1 MIASDDERDRRN
13 ARAGNIR
20 TMNRCR
26 RSRACLFASAG
37 LSTLAL
43 DAPAIAADAPIGR
56 PVKARAIQPVFN
68 WTGFYVGGHLG
79 YGRGHANDSLA
90 DPVAAGSNKALGSLF
105 GGVQLG
111 YNHVLNSGV
120 LLGVESDLSFP
131 NFLSADDV
139 ARFRITP
146 QGNLSEKIDYVGRLR
161 GRFGYAFD
169 NWLVYGTG
177 GFAWSRARFIET
189 SDLTGDEDKAL
200 RMRGGWVLGAGAEV
214 AIAPDWSARL
224 EYLYDSF
231 GTAAVTMPSGV
242 RSETTFDTHTLRLGL
257 NWHLGRT
264 EANPLPFESRGQP
277 LIDSANWN
285 VHGQYTLVGQGYPS
299 FHSPYEGPKSLAG
312 SSQFQNTQSATAYV
326 GVRLWEGAEFYIN
339 PELMQGFG
347 FNGVSG
353 IAGFTNGEAQKS
365 NFPAPRMNVARV
377 FLRQTFGLGG
387 EQETINDGPNQLA
400 GKQDISRITVTAGKF
415 AVTDAFDGN
424 VYANDPRTTFLN
436 WNIYGGGSYDWTM
449 DKLSWTWGAF
459 VDFNQKDWAFRTGYF
474 LLPVVSN
481 SNNFNTHIPDRGQYT
496 AELELRYQLF
506 SQPGKLRFF
515 GWLNHGTMGGYSD
528 ALALPLAS
536 PNYPD
541 ITLTRRIRTNYG
553 LVANIEQAI
562 TPDLG
567 MFSRATWSP
576 GRTEIMGWTDCSES
590 LSFGTVLSGTRWGRP
605 DDKIGVAG
613 VVEGLSAESR
623 AYFAAGGLGII
634 IGDGQLNYRREKI
647 LETYYAYSLNKWA
660 TLTFDYQFINNPGY
674 NADRG
679 PVSVF
684 SGRFH
689 AEF

>member
-1 MIASDDERDRRN
+1 MML
-13 ARAGNIR
+13 AGVGPTNSAEYSV
-20 TMNRCR
+20 
-26 RSRACLFASAG
+26 SRPTKS
-37 LSTLAL
+37 LA
-43 DAPAIAADAPIGR
+43 
-56 PVKARAIQPVFN
+56 PVPFLN

-79 YGRGHANDSLA
+79 YGRGHAS
-90 DPVAAGSNKALGSLF
+90 GSMTDAVPTISSNSFGSLF
-105 GGVQLG
+105 GGLQLG
-111 YNHVLNSGV
+111 YNHLLTSGFLV
-120 LLGVESDLSFP
+120 GVESDVSFA
-131 NFLSADDV
+131 NFLGADDIV
-139 ARFRITP
+139 RSRFTA
-146 QGNLSEKIDYVGRLR
+146 QGNLAEKIDYIGRLR
-161 GRFGYAFD
+161 GRLGYASGD
-169 NWLVYGTG
+169 WLFYGTG
-177 GFAWSRARFIET
+177 GFAWSQARFIET
-189 SDLTGDEDKAL
+189 PGLIADEDKVL
-200 RMRGGWVLGAGAEV
+200 RTRPGWVLGAGAEV

-224 EYLYDSF
+224 EYLYDNF
-231 GTAAVTMPSGV
+231 GRVDATLPSGR
-242 RSETTFDTHTLRLGL
+242 RSESTFDTHTLRLGL
-257 NWHLGRT
+257 NSHLGR
-264 EANPLPFESRGQP
+264 AASESPSIENRAYP
-277 LIDSANWN
+277 VIAPDNWS
-285 VHGQYTLVGQGYPS
+285 VHGQYTFVGQGYPS
-299 FHSPYEGPKSLAG
+299 FRSPYEGPNSLTG
-312 SSQFQNTQSATAYV
+312 SKQAQNTMSATAFV
-326 GVRLWEGAEFYIN
+326 GLRLWEGAEFYIN

-347 FNGVSG
+347 LSNVHGL
-353 IAGFTNGEAQKS
+353 AGFSNGEAQKS
-365 NFPAPRMNVARV
+365 SFALPRMNVARI
-377 FLRQTFGLGG
+377 FIRQTFGLGG
-387 EQETINDGPNQLA
+387 EQETISDGPNQLA

-481 SNNFNTHIPDRGQYT
+481 SNNFDTHIPDRGQYT
-496 AELELRYQLF
+496 AELELRYSLF

-528 ALALPLAS
+528 ALALPPTS
-536 PNYPD
+536 PDYPD

-562 TPDLG
+562 SPDLG

-576 GRTEIMGWTDCSES
+576 GRTEILGWTDCSES
-590 LSFGTVLSGTRWGRP
+590 LSFGTVLNGTSWGRP

-623 AYFAAGGLGII
+623 AYFAAGGLGIL
-634 IGDGQLNYRREKI
+634 IGDGQLNYSREKI
-647 LETYYAYSLNKWA
+647 IEAYYAYSLNKWA

>member
-1 MIASDDERDRRN
+1 MRVWVDW
-13 ARAGNIR
+13 ARYLGTGTVMMLAGVGP
-20 TMNRCR
+20 T
-26 RSRACLFASAG
+26 RSADYSISRPTKS
-37 LSTLAL
+37 LA
-43 DAPAIAADAPIGR
+43 
-56 PVKARAIQPVFN
+56 PVPFLN

-79 YGRGHANDSLA
+79 YGRGHANDSFA
-90 DPVAAGSNKALGSLF
+90 DPVTAGSNKALGSLF
-105 GGVQLG
+105 GGLQLG
-111 YNHVLNSGV
+111 YNHVLKSGI
-120 LLGVESDLSFP
+120 LLGIESDLSFP

-139 ARFRITP
+139 VRSRITP
-146 QGNLSEKIDYVGRLR
+146 QGILSEKIDYVGRLR
-161 GRFGYAFD
+161 GRIGYAFD
-169 NWLVYGTG
+169 NWLIYGTG
-177 GFAWSRARFIET
+177 GVAWSQARFIET

-224 EYLYDSF
+224 EYLYDNF
-231 GTAAVTMPSGV
+231 GKAAVTMPSGA
-242 RSETTFDTHTLRLGL
+242 RSESTFDTHTLRLGL

-264 EANPLPFESRGQP
+264 GADALPFNSHGQP
-277 LIDSANWN
+277 VIEAANWN
-285 VHGQYTLVGQGYPS
+285 VHGQYTFVGQGYPS
-299 FHSPYEGPKSLAG
+299 FRSPYEGAKSLAG
-312 SSQFQNTQSATAYV
+312 SQQFQNTQSATAYV
-326 GVRLWEGAEFYIN
+326 GLRLWEGAEFYIN

-347 FNGVSG
+347 VSDVNG

-365 NFPAPRMNVARV
+365 NFPAPRFNVARI

-387 EQETINDGPNQLA
+387 EQETISDGPNQLA

-415 AVTDAFDGN
+415 AVTDAFNGN
-424 VYANDPRTTFLN
+424 VYASDPRTTFLN

-474 LLPVVSN
+474 LLPTVSN
-481 SNNFNTHIPDRGQYT
+481 SDNFDTHIPDRGQYT

-506 SQPGKLRFF
+506 SQPGKLRLF

-528 ALALPLAS
+528 ALALPLTS

-541 ITLTRRIRTNYG
+541 ITLTRRTRSNFG
-553 LVANIEQAI
+553 LVASIEQSI
-562 TPDLG
+562 TADLG
-567 MFSRATWSP
+567 VFSRATWSP
-576 GRTEIMGWTDCSES
+576 GLTEIMGWTDCSES
-590 LSFGTVLSGTRWGRP
+590 LSFGTVLTGTAWGRP
-605 DDKIGVAG
+605 NDKIGVAG
-613 VVEGLSAESR
+613 VVEGLSAEAR
-623 AYFAAGGLGII
+623 AYFAAGGLGIL
-634 IGDGQLNYRREKI
+634 IGDGQLNYRREQI
-647 LETYYAYSLNKWA
+647 LEAYYAYSLNKWA

>member
-1 MIASDDERDRRN
+1 MML
-13 ARAGNIR
+13 AGVGPTNSADYSV
-20 TMNRCR
+20 
-26 RSRACLFASAG
+26 SRPTKS
-37 LSTLAL
+37 LA
-43 DAPAIAADAPIGR
+43 
-56 PVKARAIQPVFN
+56 PVPFLN

-79 YGRGHANDSLA
+79 YGRGHASGSLTDA
-90 DPVAAGSNKALGSLF
+90 VPTISSNSFGSLF
-105 GGVQLG
+105 GGLQLG
-111 YNHVLNSGV
+111 YNHLLTSGFLV
-120 LLGVESDLSFP
+120 GVESDVSFA
-131 NFLSADDV
+131 NFLGADDIV
-139 ARFRITP
+139 RSRFTA
-146 QGNLSEKIDYVGRLR
+146 QGNLAEKIDYIARLR
-161 GRFGYAFD
+161 GRFGYASGD
-169 NWLVYGTG
+169 WLFYGTG
-177 GFAWSRARFIET
+177 GFAWSQARFIET
-189 SDLTGDEDKAL
+189 PGLIADEDKVL
-200 RMRGGWVLGAGAEV
+200 RTRPGWVLGAGAEV

-224 EYLYDSF
+224 EYLYDNF
-231 GTAAVTMPSGV
+231 GRVDATLPSGR
-242 RSETTFDTHTLRLGL
+242 RSDSTFDTHTLRLGL
-257 NWHLGRT
+257 NWHLGR
-264 EANPLPFESRGQP
+264 AASESPSIENRAYP
-277 LIDSANWN
+277 VIAPDNWN
-285 VHGQYTLVGQGYPS
+285 VHGQYTFVGQGYPS
-299 FHSPYEGPKSLAG
+299 FRSPFEGPNSLTG
-312 SSQFQNTQSATAYV
+312 SKQAQNTMSATAFV
-326 GVRLWEGAEFYIN
+326 GLRLWEGAEFYIN

-347 FNGVSG
+347 LSNVHGL
-353 IAGFTNGEAQKS
+353 AGFSNGEAQKS
-365 NFPAPRMNVARV
+365 SFALPRMNVARI
-377 FLRQTFGLGG
+377 FIRQTFGLGG
-387 EQETINDGPNQLA
+387 EQETISDGPNQLA

-481 SNNFNTHIPDRGQYT
+481 SNNFDTHIPDRGQYT
-496 AELELRYQLF
+496 AELELRYSLF

-528 ALALPLAS
+528 ALALPPTS
-536 PNYPD
+536 PDYPD

-576 GRTEIMGWTDCSES
+576 GRTEILGWTDCSES
-590 LSFGTVLSGTRWGRP
+590 LSFGTVLNGTSWGRP

-623 AYFAAGGLGII
+623 AYFAAGGLGIL
-634 IGDGQLNYRREKI
+634 IGDGQLNYRREQI
-647 LETYYAYSLNKWA
+647 LEAYYAYSLNKWA
-660 TLTFDYQFINNPGY
+660 TLTFDYQFIGNPGY

>member
-1 MIASDDERDRRN
+1 MML
-13 ARAGNIR
+13 AGVGPTNSADYSV
-20 TMNRCR
+20 
-26 RSRACLFASAG
+26 SRPTKSSA
-37 LSTLAL
+37 
-43 DAPAIAADAPIGR
+43 
-56 PVKARAIQPVFN
+56 PVPFLN

-79 YGRGHANDSLA
+79 YGRGHANDSFA
-90 DPVAAGSNKALGSLF
+90 DPVTAGSNKALGSLF
-105 GGVQLG
+105 GGLQLG
-111 YNHVLNSGV
+111 YNHVLKSGI
-120 LLGVESDLSFP
+120 LLGIESDLSFP

-139 ARFRITP
+139 VRSRITP
-146 QGNLSEKIDYVGRLR
+146 QGTLSEKIDYVGRLR
-161 GRFGYAFD
+161 GRAGYAFD

-177 GFAWSRARFIET
+177 GFAWSQARFIET

-224 EYLYDSF
+224 EYLYDNF
-231 GTAAVTMPSGV
+231 GKAAVTMPSGA
-242 RSETTFDTHTLRLGL
+242 RSESTFDTHTLRLGL

-264 EANPLPFESRGQP
+264 GADALPFESRGQP
-277 LIDSANWN
+277 VIDSANWN

-299 FHSPYEGPKSLAG
+299 FHSPYEGSKSLAG
-312 SSQFQNTQSATAYV
+312 SSQFQNTQSATAFV

-347 FNGVSG
+347 LSGVSG

-365 NFPAPRMNVARV
+365 NFPSPRSNVARV

-415 AVTDAFDGN
+415 AVTDAFNGN

-459 VDFNQKDWAFRTGYF
+459 VEFNEKSWAFRTGYF
-474 LLPVVSN
+474 LLPTVSN
-481 SNNFNTHIPDRGQYT
+481 SNNFDTHIPDRGQYT

-506 SQPGKLRFF
+506 SQPGKLRLF
-515 GWLNHGTMGGYSD
+515 GWLNRGAMGGYSD
-528 ALALPLAS
+528 ALALPLTS

-541 ITLTRRIRTNYG
+541 ITLTRRTRTNYG
-553 LVANIEQAI
+553 LVANIEQSI
-562 TPDLG
+562 TADLG
-567 MFSRATWSP
+567 VFSRATWSP
-576 GRTEIMGWTDCSES
+576 GLTEIMGWTDCSES
-590 LSFGTVLSGTRWGRP
+590 LSFGTVLTGTAWGRP
-605 DDKIGVAG
+605 NDKIGVAG

-623 AYFAAGGLGII
+623 AYFAAGGLGIL
-634 IGDGQLNYRREKI
+634 IGDGQLNYSREKI
-647 LETYYAYSLNKWA
+647 LEAYYAYSLNKWA
-660 TLTFDYQFINNPGY
+660 TLTFDYQFIGNPGY